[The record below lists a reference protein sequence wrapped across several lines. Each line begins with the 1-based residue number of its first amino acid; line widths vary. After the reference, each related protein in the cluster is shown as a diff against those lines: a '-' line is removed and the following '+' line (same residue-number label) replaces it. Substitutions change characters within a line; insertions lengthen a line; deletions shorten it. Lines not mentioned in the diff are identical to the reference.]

1 MQVELVRVTTADGY
15 LLDGA
20 LRRASGEARAS
31 DIDLVI
37 MHHGVGG
44 NFYNPSF
51 FDTIGDRLLALGC
64 SVLRVNNRG
73 HDYLYN
79 PPSPPGTTFAATT
92 RQRVSGG
99 QLGSAAEI
107 IDDSLRDWK
116 AWLQYA
122 VDAGYRR
129 ICLWGHSLGAVK
141 TIYFLAREAPQDVV
155 YAVASSPPRFSHSQY
170 IASEVAADFRKN
182 FDRATELIAAGE
194 QDTVISVTF
203 PTAGRFTARTFVD
216 KYGPDEQY
224 DILKHLPGVSVPLL
238 VTLGSEEQSPVFR
251 SLHAEVPHLAHDSR
265 WLDFRVI
272 QGADHVYTGKVD
284 ELWQAFATWRE
295 KTAQALPA

>member
-20 LRRASGEARAS
+20 LRKAPAGSPAS

-37 MHHGVGG
+37 LHHGVGG

-51 FDTIGDRLLALGC
+51 FETISDRLLALGV

-73 HDYLYN
+73 HDFLYN
-79 PPSPPGTTFAATT
+79 PPSPPGTSFAVST
-92 RQRVSGG
+92 QRRISGG
-99 QLGSAAEI
+99 QLGAAAEI
-107 IDDSLRDWK
+107 ISDSLNDWR

-141 TIYFLAREAPQDVV
+141 TIYFLAHEAPQNIA

-170 IASEVAADFRKN
+170 MASEVAADFQKN
-182 FDRATELIAAGE
+182 YDRAMELIAAGR
-194 QDTVISVTF
+194 QDDILSVTF

-224 DILKHLPGVSVPLL
+224 DILKHLPKASVPLL
-238 VTLGSEEQSPVFR
+238 VTLGGEEQSPVFR
-251 SLHAEVPHLAHDSR
+251 SLHAEVPRLVEGSP
-265 WLDFRVI
+265 LLTFQVI
-272 QGADHVYTGKVD
+272 DGADHWYTGKVD
-284 ELWQAFATWRE
+284 ELWQLFSVWRE
-295 KTAQALPA
+295 KTAHAPA